1 MSTAANHST
10 RANHSSSVPAVEE
23 TSYLRRPEG
32 RIGYD
37 VAGAGSL
44 VVLVPGMGDLRA
56 GYRFLA
62 PALRAAGYRVA
73 CTDLRGHGNSD
84 TTFASYGD
92 EETAGDVIALIEELG
107 GPAVVVGNSMGA
119 GSAVLAAAQRPRL
132 VCGLVLAG
140 PFVRNGK
147 TSMMQRLLL
156 RAAMAPPWAA
166 ISWKSY
172 LPKLYAGR
180 RPADF
185 GEYRDQV
192 VASLRRPGY
201 AKAFSATTRTSHDP
215 AEARLADV
223 AAPALV
229 VMGEQDPDFRDP
241 RAEAEWI
248 ARALRAHVVMV
259 PEAGHYPQ
267 SQRPDITTGAVL
279 RFLESVQGR
288 A

>member
-1 MSTAANHST
+1 VAATLFPRNERMSTAANRTT
-10 RANHSSSVPAVEE
+10 RASHSSSVPAVGE
-23 TSYLRRPEG
+23 TSYLRCSEG
-32 RIGYD
+32 WIGYD

-56 GYRFLA
+56 GYRFLG
-62 PALRAAGYRVA
+62 PDLRAAGY
-73 CTDLRGHGNSD
+73 
-84 TTFASYGD
+84 
-92 EETAGDVIALIEELG
+92 
-107 GPAVVVGNSMGA
+107 
-119 GSAVLAAAQRPRL
+119 
-132 VCGLVLAG
+132 LVLAG

-147 TSMMQRLLL
+147 TSARQRLLL
-156 RAAMAPPWAA
+156 RVAMAPPWAA

-185 GEYRDQV
+185 EEYRDQV
-192 VASLRRPGY
+192 IASLRRPGH
-201 AKAFSATTRTSHDP
+201 AKAFSATTRTSHDL

-223 AAPALV
+223 TAPALV
-229 VMGEQDPDFRDP
+229 VMGEQDPDFPDP
-241 RAEAEWI
+241 RAEADWI
-248 ARALRAHVVMV
+248 ARALRAQVVMV

-279 RFLESVQGR
+279 RFLESVTGR